1 MRSRATRRITSPCTG
16 RRVETPRLTAGREF
30 ESAVA
35 GMAFPYFT
43 IGHSTRPIGDFIDLL
58 TASEI
63 GIVVDV
69 RTIPRSRTNPQ
80 YNREALPLSLAEFQV
95 AYEHI
100 AELGGRRA
108 RAQHIAPEVNA
119 FWKNQSFHNYA
130 DYAMGD
136 GFRSGLA
143 RLRELGSVRRC
154 AVMCAEAVWWR
165 CHRRIIADYLL
176 VAGERVFHILGPKAV
191 APARLTKDATPQPDG
206 ALTYPAQAAKASNI
220 NGPMSWP

>member
-1 MRSRATRRITSPCTG
+1 
-16 RRVETPRLTAGREF
+16 
-30 ESAVA
+30 
-35 GMAFPYFT
+35 MAFPFFT
-43 IGHSTRPIGDFIDLL
+43 IGHSKRPVGEFIDLL
-58 TASEI
+58 AASQVGMVI
-63 GIVVDV
+63 DV

-80 YNREALPLSLAEFQV
+80 YNRETLPEPLAEFQI

-108 RAQHIAPEVNA
+108 RAQNIAPDVNA
-119 FWKNQSFHNYA
+119 FWENQSFHNYA

-136 GFRSGLA
+136 GFCSGLA
-143 RLRELGSVRRC
+143 RLRGLGSVRRC

-191 APARLTKDATPQPDG
+191 TPASLTKGVTPHPDG
-206 ALTYPAQAAKASNI
+206 ALAYPARAAKA
-220 NGPMSWP
+220 GGMGG

>member
-1 MRSRATRRITSPCTG
+1 
-16 RRVETPRLTAGREF
+16 
-30 ESAVA
+30 
-35 GMAFPYFT
+35 MAFPYFT
-43 IGHSTRPIGDFIDLL
+43 IGHSTRPIDDFVDLL

-63 GIVVDV
+63 GLIVDV

-80 YNREALPLSLAEFQV
+80 YNRETLPGSLSDFQI

-108 RAQHIAPEVNA
+108 HTQDIAPDVNA
-119 FWKNQSFHNYA
+119 FWENQSFHNYA

-136 GFRSGLA
+136 SFRSGFA
-143 RLRELGSVRRC
+143 RLRELGAVRRC

-176 VAGERVFHILGPKAV
+176 VAGERGFHILGPKAV
-191 APARLTKDATPQPDG
+191 SPASLTKGATPMPDG

-220 NGPMSWP
+220 DGSMSLRR

>member
-1 MRSRATRRITSPCTG
+1 M
-16 RRVETPRLTAGREF
+16 EF
-30 ESAVA
+30 S
-35 GMAFPYFT
+35 YFT
-43 IGHSTRPIGDFIDLL
+43 VGHSTRSIADFVDLL

-63 GIVVDV
+63 GLVVDV

-80 YNREALPLSLAEFQV
+80 YNREALPGSLSAFQI

-100 AELGGRRA
+100 AELGGRRT
-108 RAQHIAPEVNA
+108 RAQGIAPDVNA

-130 DYAMGD
+130 DYAMG
-136 GFRSGLA
+136 GSFRSGFA
-143 RLRELGSVRRC
+143 KLRELGAVRRC

-191 APARLTKDATPQPDG
+191 APASLTKGATPMLDG
-206 ALTYPAQAAKASNI
+206 VLTYPAQPAKASNI
-220 NGPMSWP
+220 DSSMSMPR